1 MFRTHKC
8 FDWLFALNMHVSCV
22 LCFNVSLTETQMWAA
37 FHLKGLNVHKSRV
50 CFVWENKRHEK
61 QKPDLWTRGRQRKEC
76 EIKAQWRLKLIS
88 ATPSPLCLSILHR
101 LHNLHLTAVYS
112 DWKVLYTNQRS
123 DLSELRAHG
132 MQLRLISEA
141 KVSVWSPFNV
151 AAEETAEM
159 LRCDALLHV
168 LSVVFLQRFAEG
180 VFEVIRRF
188 GMFRMFTEWIEE
200 PSDSFRTFHTVPL
213 VYTYL

>member
-1 MFRTHKC
+1 MWASQRHRCELRFIWRVYLCINHE
-8 FDWLFALNMHVSCV
+8 CV
-22 LCFNVSLTETQMWAA
+22 LCERTKDVRNRNRICEREED
-37 FHLKGLNVHKSRV
+37 KEKSV
-50 CFVWENKRHEK
+50 
-61 QKPDLWTRGRQRKEC
+61 
-76 EIKAQWRLKLIS
+76 RLKLIS

-112 DWKVLYTNQRS
+112 DCWKVLYTNQRS

-132 MQLRLISEA
+132 MQA
-141 KVSVWSPFNV
+141 KVSVWPLFNA
-151 AAEETAEM
+151 AAEETAET
-159 LRCDALLHV
+159 LSCDALLRV

-188 GMFRMFTEWIEE
+188 RMFRMFTERIVE

-213 VYTYL
+213 LYTYL